1 MFIAKVVG
9 SMVSTQKVATMTGH
23 KLMLVEPYRVD
34 PNKRESLVGTGRSF
48 VAVDTLG
55 SGVGDMVLVTQ
66 GSSARLTPETKSL
79 PIDAVV
85 IGLIDQVSLAQG
97 CIYDRKSEQ

>member
-1 MFIAKVVG
+1 MFVAKVTG
-9 SMVSTQKVATMTGH
+9 SLVSTQKVATMVGF
-23 KLMLVEPYRVD
+23 KLLIVEPYRIE
-34 PNKRESLVGTGRSF
+34 PKERTSLTTTGRTF

-55 SGVGDMVLVTQ
+55 AGIGDYVILTQ

-85 IGLIDQVSLAQG
+85 VGIVDKVQVDEGTVYS
-97 CIYDRKSEQ
+97 RE

>member
-23 KLMLVEPYRVD
+23 KLMMVEPYRVD
-34 PNKRESLVGTGRSF
+34 PQKGDSLVGTGRSF

-85 IGLIDQVSLAQG
+85 IGLIDQVRLAQG